1 MCHVVAA
8 MIYIGGRMYFSGC
21 FLPSTVLSAM
31 SSRTSPEGRI
41 HAPTWAVHDSQCL
54 TSHSTAVSYI
64 RPQIPAYRG
73 RMDDREMADGRV
85 GHAVVG
91 VVSQCQSAAAMKLW
105 PLPSITSKKAI
116 SIIIMG

>member
-1 MCHVVAA
+1 
-8 MIYIGGRMYFSGC
+8 MYCGGC

-31 SSRTSPEGRI
+31 SSRTSPEGCI

-54 TSHSTAVSYI
+54 TSHSTVVSYI
-64 RPQIPAYRG
+64 CPQISAYRG
-73 RMDDREMADGRV
+73 RMDDREVENVRV

-91 VVSQCQSAAAMKLW
+91 VVQVSQSMKLW

-116 SIIIMG
+116 K